1 MYAAVFVEGLR
12 VDRRL
17 AVGQEFAGYRIERLL
32 GEGGMGQVYLAH
44 DRDLPRMV
52 ALKLLSPVI
61 GDDAEVRARFLRE
74 ADTAARLAHPNIVA
88 VYARGQEQD
97 RLWMAIQYVE
107 GTDVATVLRE
117 GPIRPADAVRIT
129 EETAKAL
136 DHAHRFGVLHR
147 DVKPANILLEWG
159 PQRQVYLTDFGIA
172 KALDRAD
179 GLTRTGELYA
189 SFHYAAPEQFELR
202 ADIDHR
208 ADVYALGCTLYYML
222 TGELPYPGASTGQ
235 LIAAHLN
242 APVPRPSEHN
252 PAVPPAF
259 DDVIAR
265 AMAKN
270 RDERYGS
277 CGELAAAAR
286 RASTAPRSPA
296 PPVTGPTALS
306 PNIAQ
311 GIGSGR
317 NAVTVSATNPAP
329 VTRWRTARTP
339 LAAAVTALAIFAVAA
354 ITAVLLRGGGDS
366 QSPGTPPPPAG
377 AQAAAEH
384 AACEYSKLMATYD
397 YDDPDGWE
405 QRVYDGATGEW
416 AAQAQG
422 VLPMVGMLV
431 ASDPVRTRAVDAEC
445 TATMSDSD
453 TVAEVDVLLTQINA
467 PPGKPEETEQIS
479 MSTRM
484 ELVDGRWLCSRLV
497 TPLLP
502 N

>member
-1 MYAAVFVEGLR
+1 ME
-12 VDRRL
+12 RRL
-17 AVGQEFAGYRIERLL
+17 AVGQEFAGYRVERLL

-61 GDDAEVRARFLRE
+61 GDDGEVRARFLRE

-107 GTDVATVLRE
+107 GTDVATALRE

-136 DHAHRFGVLHR
+136 DHAHRSGVLHR

-172 KALDRAD
+172 KALDNAD

-222 TGELPYPGASTGQ
+222 TGELPFPAAGTGQ

-242 APVPRPSEHN
+242 APVPRPSLHN

-286 RASTAPRSPA
+286 RALAAPRNPVHH
-296 PPVTGPTALS
+296 VTGPTMPSS
-306 PNIAQ
+306 PAAP
-311 GIGSGR
+311 STAPVR
-317 NAVTVSATNPAP
+317 HTTPNPAP
-329 VTRWRTARTP
+329 ASRTRKVRKP
-339 LAAAVTALAIFAVAA
+339 LAAALAAVAVFTGA
-354 ITAVLLRGGGDS
+354 AVAAVLLRGNDG
-366 QSPGTPPPPAG
+366 QQPIPPTPPAG

-416 AAQAQG
+416 GTQAQG

-431 ASDPVRTRAVDAEC
+431 ASDPVRTRATDAEC
-445 TATMSDSD
+445 TATMSEAD
-453 TVAEVDVLLTQINA
+453 TVADVDVLLTQVNS
-467 PPGKPEETEQIS
+467 PPGKPEETEQIT

>member
-1 MYAAVFVEGLR
+1 M
-12 VDRRL
+12 DRRL

-61 GDDAEVRARFLRE
+61 GDDDERARFLRE

-97 RLWMAIQYVE
+97 RLWMSIQYIE
-107 GTDVATVLRE
+107 GTDVATALRE

-172 KALDRAD
+172 KALDRVD

-202 ADIDHR
+202 ADTDHR

-242 APVPRPSEHN
+242 APVPRPSARN

-286 RASTAPRSPA
+286 RALTAPRA
-296 PPVTGPTALS
+296 TGPTALS
-306 PNIAQ
+306 PNAAP
-311 GIGSGR
+311 GAGSGDR
-317 NAVTVSATNPAP
+317 PAVATSAMNRAPAS
-329 VTRWRTARTP
+329 RWRTARKP
-339 LAAAVTALAIFAVAA
+339 LAAALAALALFAAAA
-354 ITAVLLRGGGDS
+354 ITAVVLRGGGDP
-366 QSPGTPPPPAG
+366 QMPAPPTPPAG

-397 YDDPDGWE
+397 YDDPDRWE

-416 AAQAQG
+416 ETQAQG
-422 VLPMVGMLV
+422 VLPVVGMLV
-431 ASDPVRTRAVDAEC
+431 ASDPIRSRAADAAC
-445 TATMSDSD
+445 TATMSAAD
-453 TVAEVDVLLTQINA
+453 TVADVDVLLTQINS

-479 MSTRM
+479 MSARM
-484 ELVDGRWLCSRLV
+484 ELVDGRWLCSRLI